1 MKKKVLLPERIHPIG
16 STYLEERGYELLYG
30 SCEPEVIMKKLPEC
44 QAVITRNA
52 KITREMME
60 GAPSLRVIARHGV
73 GVDLI
78 DTDSAAELGIW
89 VTNAPQSNTNSVAE
103 QVIGAMLSV
112 ARHFY
117 PCQTMIS
124 QGSYHQRTQI
134 CGMELCGKTLGII
147 GFGRIGYSVAR
158 KASLG
163 LNMNILVYDP
173 FQKPKALEYPIQL
186 AGTLKELLEASDV
199 VSLHAPLLSS
209 NYHMIGREQF
219 SWMKEG
225 AILINYAR
233 EAFIDADALWEAVAQ
248 GKLAGAALDVFEE
261 EPILP
266 ENPLA
271 GLPQVL
277 LTPHTASFTEESL
290 KNMAL
295 HSAMTVHQVLS
306 GQIPSWYVV
315 AGAR

>member
-117 PCQTMIS
+117 PCQTDHDFSGKLSSADTDLRDGIVWENPWNHRIWKNRLFCGAKGVLGAEYEHPGIRSLPKTKGPGIS
-124 QGSYHQRTQI
+124 NPTGRHP
-134 CGMELCGKTLGII
+134 EGIAG
-147 GFGRIGYSVAR
+147 GFGCSVSSRPFIKQQLSHDR
-158 KASLG
+158 K
-163 LNMNILVYDP
+163 
-173 FQKPKALEYPIQL
+173 
-186 AGTLKELLEASDV
+186 
-199 VSLHAPLLSS
+199 
-209 NYHMIGREQF
+209 
-219 SWMKEG
+219 G
-225 AILINYAR
+225 AI
-233 EAFIDADALWEAVAQ
+233 F
-248 GKLAGAALDVFEE
+248 LDEGRGH
-261 EPILP
+261 PD
-266 ENPLA
+266 
-271 GLPQVL
+271 
-277 LTPHTASFTEESL
+277 
-290 KNMAL
+290 
-295 HSAMTVHQVLS
+295 
-306 GQIPSWYVV
+306 
-315 AGAR
+315 